1 MTYGRQGLCL
11 ALTLSVYWAIVGPR
25 AHPEKAPGAGAPAG
39 DPRPAPGGASAGVP
53 EGIGLAYLEH
63 APVEVIDADR
73 IRCRRPPTTAP
84 PIDAASAPGDYRINQ
99 VPGGR

>member
-1 MTYGRQGLCL
+1 MVLSDRSSCLVGGR
-11 ALTLSVYWAIVGPR
+11 ADRV
-25 AHPEKAPGAGAPAG
+25 AGRYPL
-39 DPRPAPGGASAGVP
+39 RGVRRLRL

-73 IRCRRPPTTAP
+73 IRCRRPPTAAP